1 MSDNDEYGKSITNV
15 EYGNK
20 SKSKVIIKEESTSP
34 SGDACICKSDKRDV
48 SCLLHGG

>member
-20 SKSKVIIKEESTSP
+20 SKSKVETSKETSP